1 MPSAATP
8 SDPSPRSL
16 LEVLPAYR
24 AVFFDAY
31 GVLRD
36 AQGPMPDAA
45 AAFEALKAK
54 SVPYWVVTN
63 DASRTPESLANAYGG
78 HVAPKRMVSSGLLAS
93 DCLRRTYPGAKVGVL
108 GPPASADLITR
119 AGCQPLAFADTEDE
133 DLDQLDVVA
142 LMDEA
147 GFSWERELTRLVN
160 LCRRRP
166 DLEVLVPNPDV
177 VYPAGGG
184 RVGLAAGALSAILER
199 ATGRAPRSFGK
210 PAVEIFQRAL
220 ALAQDELADLH
231 PAQILMVG
239 DTPATDLAGARMVGL
254 ATALTLW
261 GNTPP
266 SEALRLFNAPN
277 GPTHLLSS
285 LV

>member
-1 MPSAATP
+1 MPSPAK
-8 SDPSPRSL
+8 PSPSSPGSL
-16 LEVLPAYR
+16 LDVLPAYR

-36 AQGPMPDAA
+36 ARGPMPDASA
-45 AAFEALKAK
+45 VFEALKAR
-54 SVPYWVVTN
+54 SVPFWVVTN
-63 DASRTPESLANAYGG
+63 DASRTPESLAQAYGG
-78 HVAPKRMVSSGLLAS
+78 HVPPTHMVSSGLLAS
-93 DCLRRTYPGAKVGVL
+93 AYLRRCYPGATVGVL
-108 GPPASADLITR
+108 GPPASADLIAR
-119 AGCQPLAFADTEDE
+119 AGCQPLAFGDTA
-133 DLDQLDVVA
+133 DLDPLDVVA

-177 VYPAGGG
+177 VYPAGDG

-220 ALAQDELADLH
+220 TLAQDKLSDLQ
-231 PAQILMVG
+231 PSQILMVG
-239 DTPATDLAGARMVGL
+239 DTPATDLVGARAVGL
-254 ATALTLW
+254 DTALTLW

-266 SEALRLFNAPN
+266 AEAARLFNAPD